1 MEEEDIQGIQAMVA
15 IHLMVVTLEEAWG
28 TTQVGD
34 MEAMDLMDSL
44 AVSLRIGK
52 QY

>member
-15 IHLMVVTLEEAWG
+15 IHLMVVTLAVAC
-28 TTQVGD
+28 TTQVVD
-34 MEAMDLMDSL
+34 MEVMDLMDSL
-44 AVSLRIGK
+44 AVSLRIGE

>member
-15 IHLMVVTLEEAWG
+15 IHLMVVILEEAC
-28 TTQVGD
+28 TTQVVD

-44 AVSLRIGK
+44 AVSLRIGE